1 MGLTLSQRKA
11 VTKAVATRYRR
22 ADRSRKKIILD
33 ELCQLTGWHRDH
45 ARQALRRALEP
56 TVVRPRRPRPPVYA
70 DEVIA
75 ALRTVWAVMDA
86 PPASAWRRSCPRS
99 WTGCGGR
106 GTEGQRRR
114 P

>member
-1 MGLTLSQRKA
+1 MSQRKA

-22 ADRSRKKIILD
+22 ANRSRKKIILD
-33 ELCQLTGWHRDH
+33 ELCQMGWHRDH

-70 DEVIA
+70 EEVIA

-86 PPASAWRRSCPRS
+86 PAGKRMAPFLPEIVDRLRRS
-99 WTGCGGR
+99 GN
-106 GTEGQRRR
+106 
-114 P
+114 

>member
-11 VTKAVATRYRR
+11 VTKAVATRYRQ
-22 ADRSRKKIILD
+22 ANRSRKKIILD
-33 ELCQLTGWHRDH
+33 ELCQMTGWHRDH
-45 ARQALRRALEP
+45 ARKAFRRALEP

-70 DEVIA
+70 EEVIA
-75 ALRTVWAVMDA
+75 ALRTVGGDGRAGRQAHGAV
-86 PPASAWRRSCPRS
+86 PARDRGPAA
-99 WTGCGGR
+99 GGR